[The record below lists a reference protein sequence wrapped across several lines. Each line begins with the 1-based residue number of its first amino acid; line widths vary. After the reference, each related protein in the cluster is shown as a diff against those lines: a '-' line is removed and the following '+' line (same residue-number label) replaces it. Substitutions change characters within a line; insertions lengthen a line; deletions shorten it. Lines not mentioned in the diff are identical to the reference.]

1 MSVSAEPTSAP
12 ARSRAATRARL
23 LASGTELF
31 ARRGLHG
38 VTTHD
43 IARAA
48 GVASGTFYLHFKDK
62 QSLFR
67 EIVFEAVRDLRAR
80 LERATEAAPNR
91 SGAVRSRI
99 RALIDFAEENRD
111 LVRVLFGRGHAA
123 ADVESDV
130 LDSLA
135 SAAENR
141 LRRQLGSGE
150 IRSDLHPAVAARALV
165 AMQARTL
172 AWWIEDPARAPRER
186 LIETLADL
194 QLYGTEPRR
203 AG

>member
-1 MSVSAEPTSAP
+1 MIVSSEPASAP

-23 LASGTELF
+23 LASATELF

-48 GVASGTFYLHFKDK
+48 GVAAGTFYLHFKDK

-67 EIVFEAVRDLRAR
+67 EIAFDAVRDLRAR
-80 LERATEAAPNR
+80 LDRAGEGAPDR
-91 SGAVRSRI
+91 PPAVRARI
-99 RALIDFAEENRD
+99 RALIEFSEENRD

-123 ADVESDV
+123 ADVESAV
-130 LDSLA
+130 LEALA
-135 SAAENR
+135 SAAEDR
-141 LRRQLGSGE
+141 LRLQLERGE
-150 IRSDLHPAVAARALV
+150 IQPGLHPAVAARALV
-165 AMQARTL
+165 AMQARAL
-172 AWWIEDPARAPRER
+172 AWWIEDPSRAPRER
-186 LIETLADL
+186 VIDTLATL
-194 QLYGTEPRR
+194 QLYGTEPRL